1 MRSCGPPRPARGRAS
16 GGTTPL
22 MAAALYG
29 DADLMKRLMAM
40 GADPHASNVSGATAL
55 MWALPDTAK
64 MRLLLDAGVDVE
76 CSF

>member
-1 MRSCGPPRPARGRAS
+1 VDPAADRLTMLIRDGDRAAVDAYLRASPGSVRGRAS

-40 GADPHASNVSGATAL
+40 GADPHASNVSGR
-55 MWALPDTAK
+55 P
-64 MRLLLDAGVDVE
+64 R
-76 CSF
+76 